1 MAQMTQVI
9 FADLLCHSATLYD
22 YLLRG

>member
-22 YLLRG
+22 YLLWG